1 MDVEFVLTDVEVP
14 IEKVEELLFH
24 QVDFGL
30 GETKSF
36 VCSHVRVLSPVLVL
50 GRRVVEELCRQDK
63 SSKEDSVHSTS
74 QTLGNWWESLL
85 ESLEVN
91 QGGHQSRNLH
101 I

>member
-1 MDVEFVLTDVEVP
+1 MDIEFVLTDVEVP
-14 IEKVEELLFH
+14 VKKVEELLFH

-36 VCSHVRVLSPVLVL
+36 VCSHVGVLGPMLVL
-50 GRRVVEELCRQDK
+50 GRGVVEELCSQDE

-74 QTLGNWWESLL
+74 QTLGNWWQSLL

-91 QGGHQSRNLH
+91 QRGHQSGNLH